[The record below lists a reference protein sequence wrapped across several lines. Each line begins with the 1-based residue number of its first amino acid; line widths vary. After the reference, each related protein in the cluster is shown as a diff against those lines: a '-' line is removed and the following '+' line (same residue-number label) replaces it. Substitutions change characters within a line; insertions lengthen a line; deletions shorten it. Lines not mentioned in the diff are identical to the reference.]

1 MKRKVIAH
9 LWNLPRWFAAP
20 FFGASCLM
28 GSAIAGRIDLNAW
41 IAVIASLLVMAG
53 GHAFN
58 SYLDYAWTGLDKG
71 EKENRSAE
79 KSYTGGQNL
88 IENKIVSL
96 KEVLANAGVWY
107 ILSAIPIIYLAYF
120 STPLIL
126 IPWVFG
132 MAATFWYSWGKFNY
146 THELSLGVAVG
157 PLPMLIGAF
166 AVNANAN
173 WINVLLVSIPFAIVL
188 SFAGLALD
196 EWPDAEA
203 NLKKGVKSLAF
214 EVWKWSDWTEF
225 KSRLMSQ
232 RKEPYPG
239 GETTYITDLGEQTFR
254 VKSLN
259 TLQWYLT
266 SWFLLMFF
274 FQGLLIYL
282 GILKPLT
289 ALSFFAFPFLMPC
302 LLFLKSNFNKWA
314 AITVI
319 VGAMYVVLILVGQ
332 IFGG

>member
-1 MKRKVIAH
+1 
-9 LWNLPRWFAAP
+9 
-20 FFGASCLM
+20 M

-96 KEVLANAGVWY
+96 KEVFANAVICYG
-107 ILSAIPIIYLAYF
+107 LSIIPIVYLIAARNV
-120 STPLIL
+120 TLLII
-126 IPWVFG
+126 IPWLLG
-132 MAATFWYSWGKFNY
+132 MAVTFWYSWGKFNF

-203 NLKKGVKSLAF
+203 NIKKGVKSMAY
-214 EVWKWSDWTEF
+214 EVWKWSDWTENRV
-225 KSRLMSQ
+225 S
-232 RKEPYPG
+232 Y
-239 GETTYITDLGEQTFR
+239 DLP
-254 VKSLN
+254 VIKSLS
-259 TLQWYLT
+259 TLRWYLT
-266 SWFLLMFF
+266 SWFLFMFV
-274 FQGLLIYL
+274 FQGILIYL

-289 ALSFFAFPFLMPC
+289 SLCFFVFPFLIPGM
-302 LLFLKSNFNKWA
+302 LMLRSNFNKWA
-314 AITVI
+314 SFIVI
-319 VGAMYVVLILVGQ
+319 VGAMYVLLILVGQ
-332 IFGG
+332 VFGG